1 MLTGLITNDT
11 GDIFI
16 DSYNLKNS
24 FEEAISN
31 VSAIVEI
38 PFLYEYMSGR
48 DNIDI
53 FSKLYKVSNTS
64 INKALKISDL
74 GNRLSNK
81 VKVYSLGMKQRL
93 GILLTIMI
101 MSILAFAEYN
111 DVQTSNRTST
121 SINWREREEFLL
133 FQSESILNDP
143 FYDEVQKEQILK
155 RLEIAKYRLDNVAS
169 SNVLYGVNGPYV
181 IGIATYSII
190 IVLLKL
196 IEIIFTVSLVFMISM
211 LLKSISPSAL
221 TSILTTFIVS
231 PIMLYAGM
239 IVLIY
244 VLL

>member
-16 DSYNLKNS
+16 YSYNLKNS

-81 VKVYSLGMKQRL
+81 VKIYSLGMKQRL

-155 RLEIAKYRLDNVAS
+155 RLEIAKYRLDND
-169 SNVLYGVNGPYV
+169 
-181 IGIATYSII
+181 
-190 IVLLKL
+190 
-196 IEIIFTVSLVFMISM
+196 ISKDYYKTSWWFFND
-211 LLKSISPSAL
+211 KS
-221 TSILTTFIVS
+221 FN
-231 PIMLYAGM
+231 
-239 IVLIY
+239 
-244 VLL
+244 